1 MKESVEECERA
12 GTGLEERPMPA
23 CGLAVAETRYA
34 PGNAGPVTDVHSR
47 FYLFIAG
54 QARWECGGRR
64 HALGADTLCHI
75 PAGQTHRLEVLP
87 NEPILAYVIRYR
99 PTLLSTA
106 IGSQL
111 AAFGMLPIDL
121 TATNVNQARV
131 VRSIF
136 QEMLFEQ
143 DARQEAWEELL
154 HSRLIDLGVRILRLA
169 RRRGPKDLPV
179 FEPGSDST
187 DRVARYA
194 LELKA
199 HFFRQETIAQ
209 AAHSVGLG
217 RRQFTGL
224 FRKVTGQSWR
234 QYILSLRLKNAA
246 GLLVQTGRSVSAVA
260 FESGFDDLS
269 HFHHRFKLAYGCSP
283 LTYREQWRIRLPRV
297 ARGFREPASGPQ
309 SPGFSLRGM
318 KGWFWTPEQ
327 YLEEI
332 EVLASLEMNFLM
344 DCYGSMII
352 SQPGDPWCN
361 EWWTP
366 MKDAR
371 KEAYARIIR
380 VCRENKIIFCFAL
393 HPQLASPRPLD
404 PGNREDV
411 EAFYQHYAWAQGQGV
426 GWFSVCL
433 DGTSWGAAGAAA
445 AGCTQAGFVNSI
457 LARLRTQ
464 DREVRFLFCPT
475 VCWGDGTN
483 PEHRAYLQALGGGL
497 DPAVYVF
504 WNGDSIVTPRVT
516 RVAAESFRNLVQH
529 RLFLLDNYP
538 VNDGNPTLHLGP
550 VSGREADLCEVIEGY
565 LSNPMCLQ
573 NQINRIPL
581 ATCAD
586 YAFNPRAYDPARSIG
601 QAIVRFAKSDAQQ
614 QALKDLVEAY
624 PGFLVAGG
632 GTGTNPVRG
641 KLGSILAATSSR
653 SAGQEFRGHIEGI
666 YRRLTK
672 LFPGRYPATRQ
683 TVRDD
688 LDWMK
693 QELAPGRVPRSAAL
707 LEKP

>member
-1 MKESVEECERA
+1 
-12 GTGLEERPMPA
+12 
-23 CGLAVAETRYA
+23 
-34 PGNAGPVTDVHSR
+34 
-47 FYLFIAG
+47 
-54 QARWECGGRR
+54 
-64 HALGADTLCHI
+64 
-75 PAGQTHRLEVLP
+75 
-87 NEPILAYVIRYR
+87 VIRYQ

-106 IGSQL
+106 IGGQL
-111 AAFGMLPIDL
+111 LSFGMLPIDL

-154 HSRLIDLGVRILRLA
+154 HSRLIDLGVRTLRLA
-169 RRRGPKDLPV
+169 RRRGSKDLLV

-194 LELKA
+194 LELKSQ
-199 HFFRQETIAQ
+199 FFRQETIAK
-209 AAHSVGLG
+209 AARSVGLG

-234 QYILSLRLKNAA
+234 RYILSLRLKNAA
-246 GLLVQTGRSVSAVA
+246 GLLVQTNRSVSAVA

-297 ARGFREPASGPQ
+297 AQGFREAAAGPQ
-309 SPGFSLRGM
+309 APGFSLRGM
-318 KGWFWTPEQ
+318 KGWFWTAEQ

-344 DCYGSMII
+344 DCYGSMIT
-352 SQPGDPWCN
+352 SHPGEPWCN
-361 EWWTP
+361 EWWAP
-366 MKDAR
+366 MQDAR

-380 VCRENKIIFCFAL
+380 MCRESRISFCFAL

-404 PGNREDV
+404 PRNREDV

-433 DGTSWGAAGAAA
+433 DGTSWGAAGPAA
-445 AGCTQAGFVNSI
+445 AGSVQAGFVNSI
-457 LARLRTQ
+457 LARLRVQ
-464 DREVRFLFCPT
+464 DRQVHFLFCPT

-483 PEHRAYLQALGGGL
+483 PEHRTYLQALGSEL
-497 DPAVYVF
+497 EPEVYVF

-516 RVAAESFRNLVQH
+516 RVAAESFRSLVQH
-529 RLFLLDNYP
+529 RLFLWDNYP

-550 VSGREADLCEVIEGY
+550 VSGREPDLREVIEGY

-586 YAFNPRAYDPARSIG
+586 YAFNPGAYDPARSIG
-601 QAIVRFAKSDAQQ
+601 QAIVRFGKNDAQQ
-614 QALKDLVEAY
+614 QVLKDLVEAY

-641 KLGSILAATSSR
+641 KFWSVLATTGSR
-653 SAGQEFRGHIEGI
+653 SAAEGYRGHIEDI
-666 YRRLTK
+666 HRRLTR

-683 TVRDD
+683 TVRND
-688 LDWMK
+688 LDWMRT
-693 QELAPGRVPRSAAL
+693 ELAVGRVLRHAAL